1 MREDFNKQLTERER
15 LGHKMKF
22 GDHRNAKLNKVLDE
36 EMSGG
41 KESIHARR
49 RNAKGRN
56 AGRKSFNENLNPLKN
71 FLRVNAG
78 RPWDKIYSEITST
91 FDKRKVINNHILE
104 HLFDYVEL
112 NAVIIDGKPH
122 VLNRYGRYNENP
134 YRELEYRGER
144 YPSYYVDP
152 RDGLL
157 KAPRQTSTRR
167 QREAESAAEL
177 KAKQD
182 KMYRRLDDDT
192 HLVLKDGTW
201 WVYKAKAKPPKIME
215 YTRPAHIRTYEESK
229 AWDALPEEEK
239 QKQSIGKLVDAPMRD
254 KIEPPDVPG
263 YTTHRYWYG
272 GNMSTTLISD
282 DKYFYS
288 RTAAS
293 HKLLKAAGVAGTV
306 PAGEVKNLSHREAS
320 KYREKKAG
328 KK

>member
-15 LGHKMKF
+15 LGHKRKF
-22 GDHRNAKLNKVLDE
+22 GDHRNAKANKVLDE

-41 KESIHARR
+41 KESIHTRR
-49 RNAKGRN
+49 RHAKGY
-56 AGRKSFNENLNPLKN
+56 ATGRKSFNENLNPLRS
-71 FLRVNAG
+71 FLHTNLG
-78 RPWDKIYSEITST
+78 RPWDKIYSEITSS

-104 HLFDYVEL
+104 HLFQYVEL
-112 NAVIIDGKPH
+112 DVHIVDGKPCT
-122 VLNRYGRYNENP
+122 RSRWRSASSEFYPIESGGRM
-134 YRELEYRGER
+134 
-144 YPSYYVDP
+144 PSYYVDP

-157 KAPRQTSTRR
+157 KTPKRGKTRR

-177 KAKQD
+177 KKKQD
-182 KMYRRLDDDT
+182 AMYRRLDDDN

-215 YTRPAHIRTYEESK
+215 YTRPAHIRTHEECK

-239 QKQSIGKLVDAPMRD
+239 QKQSIGKLVDGPMRD
-254 KIEPPDVPG
+254 KIEPPEVPG
-263 YTTHRYWYG
+263 FTTHRYWYG
-272 GNMSTTLISD
+272 GNISTTLIPD